1 MTGVRLFL
9 CRVLSLG
16 SFLKYWLP
24 VLGLM
29 ALIFVA
35 SGDRMSFDHSSRFI
49 GPLVRW
55 LFPHLTPRQ
64 LHQVHVYAR
73 KGAHVTEYAL
83 LAVLVWRGF
92 RGSLGEIRAPWKWS
106 HAAATLGV
114 VIAYAS
120 LDEWHQAFIPSR
132 QGSVADVAID
142 TAGACVALALAWVV
156 VRWRQRPQPPP

>member
-9 CRVLSLG
+9 GRVLSLG

-24 VLGLM
+24 VVGLM

-35 SGDRMSFDHSSRFI
+35 SGDRMSFNHSSRMI

-55 LFPHLTPRQ
+55 LFPHLTPSQ
-64 LHQVHVYAR
+64 LHLVHVYAR

-114 VIAYAS
+114 VIGYAA

-142 TAGACVALALAWVV
+142 AAGACVALALAWGG
-156 VRWRQRPQPPP
+156 VRWRQRPQPPR